1 MKNSYATIKNLIS
14 FLDDVF
20 TAKKIK
26 RKEPDFFKLTKD
38 LEDML
43 HKYYIS
49 LKNNGELRE
58 QVTYN
63 YNLIKDM
70 SFPESKEVF
79 FRVKDLSNPSKPK
92 FSNEQY
98 NSYALFVH
106 SYLMRNFEEV
116 LNKNSNKEP
125 NKNPYP
131 LIFTSVDI
139 YLKFIKYTS
148 NNIIDYYIDY
158 SYLKKRLENLNL
170 IHSIKDN
177 EFMRILYEEMGL
189 ISKKNYQE
197 YSIKNKLSSLNK
209 SSSASREN
217 HFNNIF
223 LD

>member
-26 RKEPDFFKLTKD
+26 RKDPDFFKLTKD

-92 FSNEQY
+92 YSNEQY

-106 SYLMRNFEEV
+106 SYMMRNFEEV

-148 NNIIDYYIDY
+148 TNIIDYYIDY
-158 SYLKKRLENLNL
+158 SYLKKRLEKLNL

-177 EFMRILYEEMGL
+177 EFMRILYEEMEL
-189 ISKKNYQE
+189 ISKKDYEE

-209 SSSASREN
+209 SSNTNREN
-217 HFNNIF
+217 NFNNIF
-223 LD
+223 D

>member
-116 LNKNSNKEP
+116 LNKNPNKEP

-189 ISKKNYQE
+189 ISKKNYLE

-209 SSSASREN
+209 SSSTNREN
-217 HFNNIF
+217 NFNNIF
-223 LD
+223 D